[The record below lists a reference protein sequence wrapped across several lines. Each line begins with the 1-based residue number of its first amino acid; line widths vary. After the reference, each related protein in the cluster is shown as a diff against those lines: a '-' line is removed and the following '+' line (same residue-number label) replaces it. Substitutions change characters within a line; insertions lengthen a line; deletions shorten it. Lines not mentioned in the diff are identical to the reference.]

1 MLSTLALF
9 ASSRRH
15 GNTGAVIDRI
25 AADLAIEVVDLS
37 QVRMS
42 PYDYEHHNRADEFEP
57 LMERITGYQQIIFAC
72 PVYWY
77 SAPPPMKVFLDR
89 LSDYL
94 DLPDL
99 RPKGRR
105 LRGKRG
111 YVIATSGSAELSPAF
126 VYMFKETFEYLGMRY
141 GGALHL
147 NCDGGYSPG
156 KFDREIAE
164 FVSLVR
170 DSV

>member
-1 MLSTLALF
+1 MLSTIALF
-9 ASSRRH
+9 ASSRRS
-15 GNTGAVIDRI
+15 GNTGTIIDRI
-25 AADLAIEVVDLS
+25 AAALAIEVVDLS

-42 PYDYEHHNRADEFEP
+42 AYDYAHQNRADEFEP
-57 LMERITGYQQIIFAC
+57 LMDRILAYEQLIFAA

-89 LSDYL
+89 LNDFL
-94 DLPDL
+94 DLPDF

-105 LRGKRG
+105 LRGKLG
-111 YVIATSGSAELSPAF
+111 YVVATSGIAELSPAF
-126 VYMFKETFEYLGMRY
+126 LYVFKETFEYLGMGY

-156 KFDREIAE
+156 KFDREIDE

-170 DSV
+170 DSD

>member
-1 MLSTLALF
+1 VLSTIVLF
-9 ASSRRH
+9 ASSRRA
-15 GNTGAVIDRI
+15 GNTGAVVDRI
-25 AADLAIEVVDLS
+25 AAALAVEVVDLA

-42 PYDYEHHNRADEFEP
+42 AYDYAHQNRADEFEP
-57 LMERITGYQQIIFAC
+57 LMERILGYDQLVFAA

-89 LSDYL
+89 LNDLL

-111 YVIATSGSAELSPAF
+111 YIVATSGSVEISPAF
-126 VYMFKETFEYLGMRY
+126 VYMFKETFEYLGMQYR
-141 GGALHL
+141 GALHL
-147 NCDGGYSPG
+147 NCDGGYQPG
-156 KFDREIAE
+156 KFDREIAD

-170 DSV
+170 DSD